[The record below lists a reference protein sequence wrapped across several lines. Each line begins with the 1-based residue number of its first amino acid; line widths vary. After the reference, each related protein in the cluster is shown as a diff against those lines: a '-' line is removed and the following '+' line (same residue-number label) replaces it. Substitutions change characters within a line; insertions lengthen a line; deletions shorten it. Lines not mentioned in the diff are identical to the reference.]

1 MKNLRVAINGFGRI
15 GRVFLRA
22 ALRNKINVVAVNST
36 VDAKTSAHLFKWDS
50 VYGKFE
56 KEVKA
61 EDDKI
66 IIGDKEIKVVS
77 DRNPENLP
85 WKKLDIDVVIE
96 STGVFTNREDAE
108 KHIKAGAKKVIIS
121 APATNPDVTI
131 VPGVNDNWLKKEH
144 KIISTASCTTN
155 CLAPIAKILHENFII
170 KKGFMSTVHA
180 YTNDQR
186 VLDGTHKDLRR
197 ARACALSIIPT
208 TTGATKSVAE
218 VIPEL
223 KGKLNGLALRVP
235 VADGSIVDFVAEVEK
250 KTTIEEIN
258 KLFKEVSKGKMKGI
272 IEYTEEP
279 IVSQDIIGN
288 PHSAIFDALSTMVLD
303 GNFIKVFAWYDNEY
317 GYCCRMVDVIKMIE
331 KMK

>member
-22 ALRNKINVVAVNST
+22 ALRNNINVVAVNST
-36 VDAKTSAHLFKWDS
+36 VDAKASAHLFKWDS
-50 VYGKFE
+50 IYGKFE
-56 KEVKA
+56 KDVSA
-61 EDDKI
+61 TEDSI

-85 WKKLDIDVVIE
+85 WKQLEIDVVIE
-96 STGVFTNREDAE
+96 STGVFTNREDGE
-108 KHIKAGAKKVIIS
+108 KHLKAGASKVIIS
-121 APATNPDVTI
+121 APAKNPDVTI
-131 VPGVNDNWLKKEH
+131 VPGVNDDWLNNEH

-155 CLAPIAKILHENFII
+155 CLAPIVKILHENFII

-186 VLDGTHKDLRR
+186 VLDGSHKDLRR

-208 TTGATKSVAE
+208 TTGATKSVSD

-235 VADGSIVDFVAEVEK
+235 VADGSIVDFVAEVERS
-250 KTTIEEIN
+250 TSVEEIN
-258 KLFKEVSKGKMKGI
+258 KLFKEVSQGRMKGI

-288 PHSAIFDALSTMVLD
+288 PHSAIFDALSTMVID
-303 GNFIKVFAWYDNEY
+303 GNFIKVLAWYDNEY
-317 GYCCRMVDVIKMIE
+317 GYCCRMVDVIKMLE
-331 KMK
+331 KMI